1 MLLTLPRPPPTA
13 TSLSSFT
20 ATANIP
26 PSTLPPPGDPRTPP
40 GTPNLPLGTPIIAP
54 WNLITAVRTPTNSR
68 RESHHPSP
76 GSPLPPLGTRSFPPQ
91 DPHHLPGDPP
101 TPQGLPHASRSDPR
115 TSLGRPP
122 SPVPRAPRAVPAVP
136 VSPLSR
142 CHSCNEPPALSRLR
156 WRSAQTW
163 EAEEGSPPYRPLPPS
178 QAAPLFRLLLPGAP
192 GGAPRARPGG
202 TAALGALLRCFP
214 CERLCGGCGVP
225 PGALPPAMP
234 PPGRRRLP
242 PAARLPPRTFRSYL
256 PRSHRTYSCVHCRAH
271 LARHEELISKVPPPP
286 PGWVGTVP
294 RLLRQRESP
303 SPRPRGGPRTAGVPS
318 PCPQSAEFLP
328 TVPQVSPCGVL
339 RVVSAPPVVSR
350 EEDVPTVASIAPRQE
365 ASYPPWRGVLAVAGD
380 PYGAPT
386 EVTVLPS
393 VSPSW
398 QVSPCGVPR
407 PVAVQRD
414 GSRTWREGCR
424 GRGAPPVT
432 LAVSPQSFQGSH
444 GRAYLFN
451 SVVNVGCG
459 PAEQRLLLTGLHSV
473 ADIFCQSCN
482 TTLGWKYEQA
492 FESSQKYKEGK
503 FIIEMSHMVKENGWD

>member
-271 LARHEELISKVPPPP
+271 LARHEELISK
-286 PGWVGTVP
+286 
-294 RLLRQRESP
+294 
-303 SPRPRGGPRTAGVPS
+303 
-318 PCPQSAEFLP
+318 
-328 TVPQVSPCGVL
+328 
-339 RVVSAPPVVSR
+339 
-350 EEDVPTVASIAPRQE
+350 
-365 ASYPPWRGVLAVAGD
+365 
-380 PYGAPT
+380 
-386 EVTVLPS
+386 
-393 VSPSW
+393 
-398 QVSPCGVPR
+398 
-407 PVAVQRD
+407 
-414 GSRTWREGCR
+414 
-424 GRGAPPVT
+424 
-432 LAVSPQSFQGSH
+432 SFQGSH